1 MKAIDLTDQQSF
13 DPEAKVSKLVFDSD
27 QVRLALFC
35 SESGQGVEGCTSTSR
50 VSFTILEGEGEFF
63 DGENLIEAGPGSV
76 VVWEPGE
83 THGYKALSRLVFLAT
98 IAPRPG

>member
-1 MKAIDLTDQQSF
+1 MKEIKLTEEWSF
-13 DPEAKVSKLVFDSD
+13 DPEGKVSKLVFDSE

-35 SESGQGVEGCTSTSR
+35 SEPGQGVEGCSSTSR
-50 VSFTILEGEGEFF
+50 VAFTILEGEGEFF
-63 DGENLIEAGPGSV
+63 DGSERLRAGPGSL

-83 THGYKALSRLVFLAT
+83 THGYKALTRLVFLAT

>member
-1 MKAIDLTDQQSF
+1 MQAIDLTQEQHF
-13 DPEAKVSKLVFDSD
+13 DPEAKVSKLVFDSE

-35 SESGQGVEGCTSTSR
+35 SEAGQGVEGCQSTSR

-63 DGENLIEAGPGSV
+63 DGKGRLTAGPGTV
-76 VVWEPGE
+76 VVWEPGD

>member
-1 MKAIDLTDQQSF
+1 MKSINLIEQQSF
-13 DPEAKVSKLVFDSD
+13 DPEGKVSKLVFDSD

-35 SESGQGVEGCTSTSR
+35 SEPGQGVEGCTSTSR

-63 DGENLIEAGPGSV
+63 DGASRLKAGPGDI

-83 THGYKALSRLVFLAT
+83 THGYTAITRLVFLAT

>member
-1 MKAIDLTDQQSF
+1 MKTINLTEQQSF
-13 DPEAKVSKLVFDSD
+13 DPEGKVSRLVFDSD

-35 SESGQGVEGCTSTSR
+35 SEPGQGVEGCSSTSR

-63 DGENLIEAGPGSV
+63 DGKSHLKAGPGNV
-76 VVWEPGE
+76 VVWEPGAI
-83 THGYKALSRLVFLAT
+83 HGYKAMTRLVFLAT